1 MSASAESISGLSL
14 ERGQMSPHEAAY
26 LHISRIGMKESAP
39 SRLDTVNQFLDLVE
53 DTLGLAP
60 GDPSPSVVHALRV
73 LKGEVSRACATRTFA
88 AQPDAAFAPS
98 RFAAVLEHIEDHLE
112 SGVGL
117 GDLAS
122 MMGLSVSR
130 FSHTFKATFGVA
142 PYRYIVHRRI
152 AKAKTLLRT
161 TDSTVAAIAARVG
174 FSSQSRF
181 SQMFAHKTGL
191 TPSAYR
197 DLGTLRALRNGYAD
211 DSDVHDRADPQRSEM

>member
-1 MSASAESISGLSL
+1 
-14 ERGQMSPHEAAY
+14 
-26 LHISRIGMKESAP
+26 MKESAP
-39 SRLDTVNQFLDLVE
+39 SRLDTVNQVLDLVE

-60 GDPSPSVVHALRV
+60 GDPPPSLIDALRV
-73 LKGEVSRACATRTFA
+73 LKCELSRACATGPLATPTDATFA
-88 AQPDAAFAPS
+88 AS
-98 RFAAVLEHIEDHLE
+98 RFAVVLEHIEDHLE

-117 GDLAS
+117 DELAS

-161 TDSTVAAIAARVG
+161 SDSTVAAIAARVG

-181 SQMFAHKTGL
+181 SQMFAHKTGV

-197 DLGTLRALRNGYAD
+197 DQGTLRVL
-211 DSDVHDRADPQRSEM
+211 HERSEM